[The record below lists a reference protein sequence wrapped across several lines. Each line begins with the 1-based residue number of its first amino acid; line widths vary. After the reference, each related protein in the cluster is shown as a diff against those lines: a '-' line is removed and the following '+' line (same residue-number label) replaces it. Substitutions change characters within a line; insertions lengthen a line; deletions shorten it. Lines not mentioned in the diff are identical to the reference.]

1 LEIFRFDPTLKLR
14 MKTEV
19 FPQNVVQ
26 ASQEFR
32 DEEVKDFA
40 ELDVAGLQS
49 ACSIAQVLQ

>member
-1 LEIFRFDPTLKLR
+1 

-32 DEEVKDFA
+32 VEEVKDFA

-49 ACSIAQVLQ
+49 VCSVALVPQ

>member
-1 LEIFRFDPTLKLR
+1 

-49 ACSIAQVLQ
+49 ACSIARVPQ

>member
-1 LEIFRFDPTLKLR
+1 

-32 DEEVKDFA
+32 DEGAEDFA

-49 ACSIAQVLQ
+49 ACSKARALQ